1 MRFMAKD
8 VYKIP
13 DTLDKSMGDMQISLQ
28 SADGVGVKPMPIKII
43 LMWVCSAILW
53 FLCVAKTFIGSGGI
67 AAIVIFT
74 ALWFGM
80 TALLLARDKTGVPQA
95 ALVVSMLNYLPKSMR
110 YAITRNNAPAKDFYQ
125 IAGIEDI
132 DGEKGLITFSDGT
145 YGYMYRVVGTG
156 SVLITR
162 NNAPAKDFYQI
173 AGIEDIDGEKGLITF
188 SDGTYGYMY
197 RVVGTGSV
205 LLFDED
211 RKAIL
216 DRVDSFY
223 RKMKPE
229 YEMIFIT
236 SKEAQKVYRQVAAMK
251 RRYDSLA
258 PDDDELRALA
268 DTEYRVL
275 KNYVGGSFRS
285 IHQYLIL
292 KADNAE
298 ALIVA
303 KNMLQSEV
311 ENSTMMFKQCTAL
324 FGDDIYEVLRTI
336 YKGKE
341 SV

>member
-1 MRFMAKD
+1 MAKD

-110 YAITRNNAPAKDFYQ
+110 YA
-125 IAGIEDI
+125 
-132 DGEKGLITFSDGT
+132 
-145 YGYMYRVVGTG
+145 
-156 SVLITR
+156 ITR

-324 FGDDIYEVLRTI
+324 FGDDIYEVLPTI

>member
-1 MRFMAKD
+1 MFSSGRFPYTMIRKESMRFMAKEI
-8 VYKIP
+8 YKIP

-43 LMWVCSAILW
+43 LMWIVSVILW
-53 FLCVAKTFIGSGGI
+53 FMCIAKTFISSGGLPLI
-67 AAIVIFT
+67 ALFS

-80 TALLLARDKTGVPQA
+80 TALLLSRDKTGVPQA

-110 YAITRNNAPAKDFYQ
+110 YAVTRNNAPAKDFYQ
-125 IAGIEDI
+125 IAGIDAI
-132 DGEKGLITFSDGT
+132 DGD
-145 YGYMYRVVGTG
+145 
-156 SVLITR
+156 
-162 NNAPAKDFYQI
+162 
-173 AGIEDIDGEKGLITF
+173 KGLITF

-205 LLFDED
+205 LLFEED

-216 DRVDSFY
+216 DRVDAFY

-251 RRYDSLA
+251 RRYDRLE
-258 PDDDELRALA
+258 PGDDELRALA
-268 DTEYRVL
+268 DTEYNVL

-298 ALIVA
+298 ALVVA

-311 ENSTMMFKQCTAL
+311 ENSSMMFKQCTAL

>member
-110 YAITRNNAPAKDFYQ
+110 Y
-125 IAGIEDI
+125 
-132 DGEKGLITFSDGT
+132 
-145 YGYMYRVVGTG
+145 V
-156 SVLITR
+156 ITR

-251 RRYDSLA
+251 RRYDNLA

>member
-156 SVLITR
+156 SVL
-162 NNAPAKDFYQI
+162 
-173 AGIEDIDGEKGLITF
+173 
-188 SDGTYGYMY
+188 
-197 RVVGTGSV
+197 
-205 LLFDED
+205 LFDED

-223 RKMKPE
+223 RKMKSE

>member
-110 YAITRNNAPAKDFYQ
+110 Y
-125 IAGIEDI
+125 
-132 DGEKGLITFSDGT
+132 
-145 YGYMYRVVGTG
+145 V
-156 SVLITR
+156 ITR

>member
-156 SVLITR
+156 SVL
-162 NNAPAKDFYQI
+162 
-173 AGIEDIDGEKGLITF
+173 
-188 SDGTYGYMY
+188 
-197 RVVGTGSV
+197 
-205 LLFDED
+205 LFDED

-251 RRYDSLA
+251 RRYDNLA

>member
-8 VYKIP
+8 IYKIP

-110 YAITRNNAPAKDFYQ
+110 YA
-125 IAGIEDI
+125 
-132 DGEKGLITFSDGT
+132 
-145 YGYMYRVVGTG
+145 
-156 SVLITR
+156 ITR

>member
-156 SVLITR
+156 SVL
-162 NNAPAKDFYQI
+162 
-173 AGIEDIDGEKGLITF
+173 
-188 SDGTYGYMY
+188 
-197 RVVGTGSV
+197 
-205 LLFDED
+205 LFDED

-236 SKEAQKVYRQVAAMK
+236 SKEAQKVFRQVAAMK

>member
-1 MRFMAKD
+1 MAKD

-110 YAITRNNAPAKDFYQ
+110 YA
-125 IAGIEDI
+125 
-132 DGEKGLITFSDGT
+132 
-145 YGYMYRVVGTG
+145 
-156 SVLITR
+156 ITR

>member
-156 SVLITR
+156 SVL
-162 NNAPAKDFYQI
+162 
-173 AGIEDIDGEKGLITF
+173 
-188 SDGTYGYMY
+188 
-197 RVVGTGSV
+197 
-205 LLFDED
+205 LFDED

-236 SKEAQKVYRQVAAMK
+236 SKEAQKVCRQVAAMK
-251 RRYDSLA
+251 RRYDNLA

>member
-110 YAITRNNAPAKDFYQ
+110 YA
-125 IAGIEDI
+125 
-132 DGEKGLITFSDGT
+132 
-145 YGYMYRVVGTG
+145 
-156 SVLITR
+156 ITR

>member
-156 SVLITR
+156 SVL
-162 NNAPAKDFYQI
+162 
-173 AGIEDIDGEKGLITF
+173 
-188 SDGTYGYMY
+188 
-197 RVVGTGSV
+197 
-205 LLFDED
+205 LFDED

-258 PDDDELRALA
+258 PDDAELRALA

>member
-43 LMWVCSAILW
+43 LMWVCSVILW

-110 YAITRNNAPAKDFYQ
+110 YA
-125 IAGIEDI
+125 
-132 DGEKGLITFSDGT
+132 
-145 YGYMYRVVGTG
+145 
-156 SVLITR
+156 ITR